1 MPLERVSQGFKDV
14 SLSFQIN
21 PLSFDLVSIKNE
33 TAIARAVRN
42 LVFTRRGERF
52 FNASLGSRVTGL
64 LFDSLD
70 PITGSNIQTEIEEVI
85 NNYEPRVELVSVKVE
100 PDYDGNQ
107 FEVTI
112 TYDIVGVDVPA
123 QQLEFA
129 LQPTR

>member
-14 SLSFQIN
+14 SLSFQVN
-21 PLSFDLVSIKNE
+21 PLSYDLVSIKNE
-33 TAIARAVRN
+33 TAIARAVRK

-52 FNASLGSRVTGL
+52 FNASLGSRVTAL

-107 FEVTI
+107 FDVTI